1 MLTLDTPPLSASTD
15 FVPNHRIL
23 IVEDEEVIRDMIILA
38 LEEEGYE
45 ALGVSDGRV
54 ALELLQSQESNHG
67 ESRFDLFVFDLYC
80 LNISSY
86 NFYLQLGFFII
97 IQCYSLSILF
107 LFEGEGAMDRT
118 MADKL
123 MHIPIVNS

>member
-45 ALGVSDGRV
+45 ALGVSDGRA
-54 ALELLQSQESNHG
+54 ALELLH
-67 ESRFDLFVFDLYC
+67 
-80 LNISSY
+80 
-86 NFYLQLGFFII
+86 
-97 IQCYSLSILF
+97 
-107 LFEGEGAMDRT
+107 
-118 MADKL
+118 
-123 MHIPIVNS
+123 